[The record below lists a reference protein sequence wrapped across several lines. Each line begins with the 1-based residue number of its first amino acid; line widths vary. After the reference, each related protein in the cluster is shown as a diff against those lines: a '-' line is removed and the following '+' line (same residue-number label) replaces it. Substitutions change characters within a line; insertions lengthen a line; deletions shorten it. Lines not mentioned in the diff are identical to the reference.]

1 MELRGFVRKFKPEE
15 TFNPLKDSKLLGHPV
30 YPVNLNVDDPKCEIC
45 NLNMSFLMQL
55 SAPTTANRN
64 RVLYIFYCLN
74 DATKDKGWKLLRY
87 SAEKPSTTE
96 PKFGEMSDLSWSLDS
111 INLNTTETDGLR
123 VILENDL
130 VYHSGNSD
138 KHSVSDEHLHSIV
151 LLEKFRNKSKDE
163 IDEEDLVDFESLANA
178 NQPPDSDDDSSI
190 DDDSDDDSEVD
201 AINHF
206 QNYLASRPKTVVRV
220 NRGGNPISFLT
231 DLNLDLSSKVCK
243 LCNSQ
248 LHFEVQILPHSIHYM
263 TNDDT
268 SGDSV
273 TTKLKNISLRLG
285 GVLFYTCSSDCN
297 TSTNLSQELSHVL
310 LYN

>member
-1 MELRGFVRKFKPEE
+1 M
-15 TFNPLKDSKLLGHPV
+15 
-30 YPVNLNVDDPKCEIC
+30 
-45 NLNMSFLMQL
+45 
-55 SAPTTANRN
+55 
-64 RVLYIFYCLN
+64 
-74 DATKDKGWKLLRY
+74 
-87 SAEKPSTTE
+87 
-96 PKFGEMSDLSWSLDS
+96 
-111 INLNTTETDGLR
+111 
-123 VILENDL
+123 
-130 VYHSGNSD
+130 
-138 KHSVSDEHLHSIV
+138 
-151 LLEKFRNKSKDE
+151 
-163 IDEEDLVDFESLANA
+163 
-178 NQPPDSDDDSSI
+178 
-190 DDDSDDDSEVD
+190 
-201 AINHF
+201 
-206 QNYLASRPKTVVRV
+206 VRV

-285 GVLFYTCSSDCN
+285 GVLFYTCKFPAFINLLGSSDCN